1 MLEIVN
7 REGQETSHA
16 PGHLG
21 SLCGGFYLS
30 GGESASVSAVGE
42 SVQVGA
48 FLRDCLARTLYV
60 GAD

>member
-16 PGHLG
+16 SRHLG
-21 SLCGGFYLS
+21 SLRGGPYLS

-42 SVQVGA
+42 SLQVGA
-48 FLRDCLARTLYV
+48 FPRDCLARRPYV